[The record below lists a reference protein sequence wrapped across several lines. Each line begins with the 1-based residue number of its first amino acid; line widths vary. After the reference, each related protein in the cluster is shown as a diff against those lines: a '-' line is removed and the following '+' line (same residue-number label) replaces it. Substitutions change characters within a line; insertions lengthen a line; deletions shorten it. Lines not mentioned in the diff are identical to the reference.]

1 MANVARDQN
10 RQAEAAGSPF
20 RWKIQSV
27 GGGTIMSRV
36 MIDLPTGT
44 TKAGETL
51 KKDILSQI
59 AKVELSNQ
67 RKSPEIEEV
76 RLLTDGR
83 EVWII
88 KNQKDGIGY
97 VITMRPSPKG
107 GTDFAVDGPNM
118 FNKNGG

>member
-1 MANVARDQN
+1 
-10 RQAEAAGSPF
+10 
-20 RWKIQSV
+20 
-27 GGGTIMSRV
+27 MSRV